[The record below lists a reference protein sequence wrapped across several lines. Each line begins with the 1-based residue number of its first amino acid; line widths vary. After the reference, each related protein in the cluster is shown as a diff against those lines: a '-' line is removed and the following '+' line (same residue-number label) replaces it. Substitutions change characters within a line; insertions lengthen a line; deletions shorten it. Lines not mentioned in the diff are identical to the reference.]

1 MQAQHGN
8 VRVRALWC
16 VLLYVA
22 SAIREIFIRAEHLL
36 AAAERSG
43 WRRPAASAMRLA
55 ESPCRGRQPGRAPAG
70 TRYKATLRYAT
81 RRARRDGS
89 GSAIIQEVRYA
100 GWHGRGSKRQAP
112 VAGECP
118 CRGRGGAGR
127 GARASPGPGLVVSVS
142 VSTPTQK

>member
-55 ESPCRGRQPGRAPAG
+55 ESPCRGRQPGKAPAG
-70 TRYKATLRYAT
+70 TPYKSTLRYAT
-81 RRARRDGS
+81 RATRRQRQCHHS
-89 GSAIIQEVRYA
+89 
-100 GWHGRGSKRQAP
+100 RGSLRWLAWQGQQA
-112 VAGECP
+112 AG
-118 CRGRGGAGR
+118 
-127 GARASPGPGLVVSVS
+127 ASGW
-142 VSTPTQK
+142 